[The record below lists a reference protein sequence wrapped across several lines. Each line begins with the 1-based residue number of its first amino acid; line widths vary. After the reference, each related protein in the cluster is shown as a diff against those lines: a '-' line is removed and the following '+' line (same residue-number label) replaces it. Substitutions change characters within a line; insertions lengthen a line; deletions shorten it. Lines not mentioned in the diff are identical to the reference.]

1 LKRFIQRMRDR
12 RSEAE
17 PFPNRQSLPHHVPP
31 WVGTGSLYFVTICCV
46 TRRKNHLCRPSV
58 AAQIFDSVAY
68 RQREAQWFVRL
79 LLLMPDH
86 LHMLVTFPPTA
97 KFVATIRLWKG
108 YLARQHGLRWQKD
121 FFEHRVRN
129 AELLQSTVDYIRQ
142 NPVRAG
148 MISKAEMWPYIWEA
162 L

>member
-1 LKRFIQRMRDR
+1 MRDR

-17 PFPNRQSLPHHVPP
+17 PFPKRQSLPHHVPS
-31 WVGTGSLYFVTICCV
+31 WVETGSPYFITICCAA
-46 TRRKNHLCRPSV
+46 RGRNQLCHPSV
-58 AAQIFDSVAY
+58 AVQIFDSVTR
-68 RQREAQWFVRL
+68 RQHEAQWFVRL

-86 LHMLVTFPPTA
+86 LHMLVTFPPSA
-97 KFVATIRLWKG
+97 KLVITIRLWKG

-129 AELLQSTVDYIRQ
+129 AELLQTTTEYIRQ
-142 NPVRAG
+142 NPVRARL
-148 MISKAEMWPYIWEA
+148 IPNAEAWPYIWEG